1 MSTSR
6 HDSEFV
12 GLGENGILVSCRLHK
27 IHAEVGSNGESVGGR
42 RDLEVEEI
50 TVNPVVEDHVARED
64 AAVLPSA
71 SAQQ

>member
-1 MSTSR
+1 
-6 HDSEFV
+6 
-12 GLGENGILVSCRLHK
+12 
-27 IHAEVGSNGESVGGR
+27 VGSNGESVGGR